1 MGNTGKSPQGELM
14 KTVIFL
20 LILAILFLLFAYI
33 QIVNH
38 RVDELELLII
48 HQHGY

>member
-1 MGNTGKSPQGELM
+1 M
-14 KTVIFL
+14 KTALFL
-20 LILAILFLLFAYI
+20 LIFAILSLMFVYMR
-33 QIVNH
+33 IVNH